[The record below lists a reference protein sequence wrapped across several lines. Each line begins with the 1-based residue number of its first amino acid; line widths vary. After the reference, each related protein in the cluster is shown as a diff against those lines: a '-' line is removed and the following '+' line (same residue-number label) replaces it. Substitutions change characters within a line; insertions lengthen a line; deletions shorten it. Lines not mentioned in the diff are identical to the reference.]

1 MRAKVVVLA
10 GLAFLAAPASA
21 QAQPEMPA
29 PLVYFHI
36 AGPDLAKQRA
46 FYAGMFGWTI
56 GEDGS
61 LTIPAQPA
69 MSGMLQVEP
78 PNLGPET
85 GSALY
90 FGVVD
95 VTAAQAQAMELGGA
109 VVFPR
114 LEVPGVVVLGMITD
128 PAGNRVGLIEWK
140 DGKPVVPAVPG
151 N

>member
-1 MRAKVVVLA
+1 MRAKAAFLA
-10 GLAFLAAPASA
+10 GLGALAAPAAA
-21 QAQPEMPA
+21 QAQPA

-56 GEDGS
+56 AEDGS

-90 FGVVD
+90 FGVAD
-95 VTAAQAQAMELGGA
+95 VTAAQARAVELGGA

-140 DGKPVVPAVPG
+140 DGKAVVPAIPG
-151 N
+151 R

>member
-1 MRAKVVVLA
+1 MDSE
-10 GLAFLAAPASA
+10 GWFDT
-21 QAQPEMPA
+21 
-29 PLVYFHI
+29 
-36 AGPDLAKQRA
+36 GDLAS
-46 FYAGMFGWTI
+46 I
-56 GEDGS
+56 DEDGS
-61 LTIPAQPA
+61 LTIPAQPE

-90 FGVVD
+90 FGVAD
-95 VTAAQAQAMELGGA
+95 VSAAQAQAMELGGA

>member
-1 MRAKVVVLA
+1 MRAKIVALA
-10 GLAFLAAPASA
+10 LLASPAMA
-21 QAQPEMPA
+21 QAQPA

-61 LTIPAQPA
+61 LTIPAQQE

-90 FGVVD
+90 FGVGD
-95 VTAAQAQAMELGGA
+95 VTAAQAKAVELGGA

-128 PAGNRVGLIEWK
+128 PAGNRVGLIEWQ
-140 DGKPVVPAVPG
+140 DGKAVVPAVPG
-151 N
+151 K

>member
-1 MRAKVVVLA
+1 MRKKAFIPTAMALLA
-10 GLAFLAAPASA
+10 SPTLA
-21 QAQPEMPA
+21 QAQAA

-61 LTIPAQPA
+61 LTIPAQPE
-69 MSGMLQVEP
+69 MNGMLQVEP

-90 FGVVD
+90 FGVAD
-95 VTAAQAQAMELGGA
+95 VTAAQAKAVELGGKI
-109 VVFPR
+109 VFPR

-128 PAGNRVGLIEWK
+128 PAGNRVGLIEWR
-140 DGKPVVPAVPG
+140 DGKAVVPAVAG
-151 N
+151 K